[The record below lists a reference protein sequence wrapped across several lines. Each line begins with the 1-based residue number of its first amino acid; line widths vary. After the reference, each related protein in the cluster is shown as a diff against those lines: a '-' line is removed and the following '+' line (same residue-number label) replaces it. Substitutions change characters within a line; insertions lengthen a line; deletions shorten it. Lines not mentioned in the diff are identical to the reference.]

1 MLLLRLPLDLLDD
14 VVLRRFDDDLTVDV
28 DVASSVDVA
37 SVAVV
42 VSAGA
47 SSSSSSSTILYCS
60 RSSVSRDLLCCEGYC
75 SGFELSHRRRSYAIL
90 DAMFL
95 KPMLVPG

>member
-14 VVLRRFDDDLTVDV
+14 VVLRRFDDDFTVDV
-28 DVASSVDVA
+28 DVASSVDVSFA
-37 SVAVV
+37 V

-75 SGFELSHRRRSYAIL
+75 SGFELSHRRRS
-90 DAMFL
+90 
-95 KPMLVPG
+95 